1 MNQTGKRKARIL
13 VVDDDPGLLRLL
25 TIRLRAESYDVEA
38 VESAAQALAA
48 SSRFRPDLVI
58 TDLRMDQMDGI
69 GLLKELQNRWP
80 GLKVIILTA
89 HGTIPDAVQATQM
102 GAFGFLTK
110 PVDKQELLDQVQK
123 ALRISGFGASDED
136 WRAEIVTRSAAME
149 EKLAQAHMVAGTDA
163 RVLITGE
170 SGTGKELLARAIH
183 RGSPRRNKPFVA
195 INCSAMAEEL
205 LESELFGHEKGS
217 FTGATRA
224 HRGLFMAAD
233 GGTLMLDE
241 IGDMPMRLQVKL
253 LRVLQENVIRP
264 VGSTDAIATNVR
276 VISAT
281 HRDLQQLM
289 ASGQF
294 REDLYYR
301 LNVVHIE
308 MPSLNRRRED
318 IPLLVAHFLAQIA
331 KESGVRKIYAPEAV
345 ELLATADWPGNIRQL
360 QNVVRQNVALSQT
373 PIIPVELVQQS
384 LGGTP
389 GRLPSFDE
397 ARDEFT
403 RSYLSQILQITGG
416 NVSQAARLA
425 RRNRTD
431 FYKLLARHQL
441 TPEGVQAAL
450 GGAAARVPRSAA
462 RYRAALSAASGTF
475 LPNWVASMLSCPAG
489 RRVSAGS
496 RRLRGARQ
504 VAARHGERL
513 AHRLRLGAL
522 ARHAQVQVLRI
533 VPGVIQPQVRRGH
546 HHPLGHDDRALDAV
560 LQLPHVARPAV
571 GLDGTDRIRGEPA
584 RGLAE
589 ALGDLLQQELREQQ
603 TVALA
608 VLERRDAHRHFTDAI
623 EEVIAEGAA

>member
-1 MNQTGKRKARIL
+1 MTRPSRRTARIL

-25 TIRLRAESYDVEA
+25 TIRLRAENYDVEA
-38 VESAAQALAA
+38 VESGALALAA
-48 SSRFRPDLVI
+48 ASRFRPDLVI

-163 RVLITGE
+163 RVLITGD

-183 RGSPRRNKPFVA
+183 KASPRKNKPFVA
-195 INCSAMAEEL
+195 INCSAMAENL

-217 FTGATRA
+217 FTGATRS
-224 HRGLFMAAD
+224 HRGLFHAAD

-253 LRVLQENVIRP
+253 LRVLQENLIRP
-264 VGSTDAIATNVR
+264 VGGQDAIPVNVR

-289 ASGQF
+289 SGGLF

-308 MPSLNRRRED
+308 MPPLSRRRED

-384 LGGTP
+384 LGGGP

-425 RRNRTD
+425 KRNRTD
-431 FYKLLARHQL
+431 FYKLLGRHQL
-441 TPEGVQAAL
+441 TPE
-450 GGAAARVPRSAA
+450 
-462 RYRAALSAASGTF
+462 
-475 LPNWVASMLSCPAG
+475 
-489 RRVSAGS
+489 
-496 RRLRGARQ
+496 
-504 VAARHGERL
+504 
-513 AHRLRLGAL
+513 
-522 ARHAQVQVLRI
+522 
-533 VPGVIQPQVRRGH
+533 
-546 HHPLGHDDRALDAV
+546 
-560 LQLPHVARPAV
+560 
-571 GLDGTDRIRGEPA
+571 
-584 RGLAE
+584 
-589 ALGDLLQQELREQQ
+589 
-603 TVALA
+603 
-608 VLERRDAHRHFTDAI
+608 
-623 EEVIAEGAA
+623 EVKQR

>member
-1 MNQTGKRKARIL
+1 MITVGSKEPVLNQTGKRKARIL
-13 VVDDDPGLLRLL
+13 LVDDDPGLLRLL

-38 VESAAQALAA
+38 VESAAQALSA

-136 WRAEIVTRSAAME
+136 WRAEIVTRSASME

-183 RGSPRRNKPFVA
+183 KGSPRRNKPFVA
-195 INCSAMAEEL
+195 INCSAMAEDL

-264 VGSTDAIATNVR
+264 VGSTDAVPVNVR
-276 VISAT
+276 AISST

-289 ASGQF
+289 AIGQF

-301 LNVVHIE
+301 LWSGSR
-308 MPSLNRRRED
+308 PPTGRATSASCRTWCARTWRCRRPR
-318 IPLLVAHFLAQIA
+318 
-331 KESGVRKIYAPEAV
+331 
-345 ELLATADWPGNIRQL
+345 
-360 QNVVRQNVALSQT
+360 
-373 PIIPVELVQQS
+373 
-384 LGGTP
+384 
-389 GRLPSFDE
+389 SF
-397 ARDEFT
+397 
-403 RSYLSQILQITGG
+403 RSS
-416 NVSQAARLA
+416 SCSS
-425 RRNRTD
+425 
-431 FYKLLARHQL
+431 H
-441 TPEGVQAAL
+441 
-450 GGAAARVPRSAA
+450 SAA
-462 RYRAALSAASGTF
+462 RQEGCPPSTRRATSSPAATCRR
-475 LPNWVASMLSCPAG
+475 SCRSPA
-489 RRVSAGS
+489 A
-496 RRLRGARQ
+496 
-504 VAARHGERL
+504 
-513 AHRLRLGAL
+513 
-522 ARHAQVQVLRI
+522 
-533 VPGVIQPQVRRGH
+533 
-546 HHPLGHDDRALDAV
+546 
-560 LQLPHVARPAV
+560 
-571 GLDGTDRIRGEPA
+571 T
-584 RGLAE
+584 
-589 ALGDLLQQELREQQ
+589 
-603 TVALA
+603 
-608 VLERRDAHRHFTDAI
+608 
-623 EEVIAEGAA
+623 